1 MEGAGARK
9 SREGETRSGLGTT
22 SSRWK
27 KDETWWRRKKK
38 GRKREREKGGVPERA
53 YSGNEVAVDHG
64 GVDGR
69 GARWVRAA
77 PYLRNFKLNCDV
89 FKLRFLPEQPAP
101 ARASLLFSSARPPR
115 TSSPLQR
122 EARR

>member
-1 MEGAGARK
+1 MRGSLAKERQEAGWERLVAGGR
-9 SREGETRSGLGTT
+9 RTRRGGGG
-22 SSRWK
+22 K
-27 KDETWWRRKKK
+27 KRA
-38 GRKREREKGGVPERA
+38 EREKGGVPERA